1 VAMSSRFTLGLALTL
16 AVGILSTAS
25 AVAEDSI
32 PRLVYLI
39 SEGDRLIASNIQ
51 FSRFDAL
58 RLQAKEKIEQQKVA
72 KAVIVVVTNQRIIGY
87 SVYQSAWRVVP
98 RDAGETV
105 VSVDA
110 EDYSASVI
118 TSDRM
123 LNFNGR
129 SGAWVEMKR

>member
-1 VAMSSRFTLGLALTL
+1 MSSRFTLGLALTL

>member
-1 VAMSSRFTLGLALTL
+1 MAMSSRFTLGLALTL